1 MVKWKLYPHLQI
13 CASHCLSAD
22 VVATW
27 AYHIVE
33 NFRRRKRL
41 QIAGVKC
48 RWEHFADCSLVL
60 PKDAIPPKF
69 CGENFRKYSHKSSK
83 FVKVFSLWSFPLYG
97 TFDFTCILQHHRS
110 GKTIIVCYLFFF
122 IGVTVKLVEKFVWVF
137 LITGLEYRM
146 ERWNGKWNGIE
157 NVHNYS

>member
-1 MVKWKLYPHLQI
+1 MEAISTFANLCISSSVCRCSSY
-13 CASHCLSAD
+13 LS
-22 VVATW
+22 
-27 AYHIVE
+27 YHILE
-33 NFRRRKRL
+33 NFRRRKLL

-48 RWEHFADCSLVL
+48 RWEHFCRLLTGATKRCH
-60 PKDAIPPKF
+60 APKF
-69 CGENFRKYSHKSSK
+69 CGEIYRKYSHKSSK

-97 TFDFTCILQHHRS
+97 TFDFTCIFQHYRS
-110 GKTIIVCYLFFF
+110 GKTIIICYLFFF
-122 IGVTVKLVEKFVWVF
+122 IGMTVKLVEKFVWVF